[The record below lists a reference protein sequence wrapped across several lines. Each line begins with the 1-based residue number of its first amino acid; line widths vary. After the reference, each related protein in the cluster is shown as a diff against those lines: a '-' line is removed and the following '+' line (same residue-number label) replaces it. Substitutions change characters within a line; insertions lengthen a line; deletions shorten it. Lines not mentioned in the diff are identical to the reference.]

1 MSESSQVVQPLVYV
15 VVLNY
20 RNYAGTIRCVRSLE
34 ELHYDNYRIVVM
46 DNGSPNES
54 ERALRAA
61 WADHTVVQSGSNL
74 GYAGGNNVGIQLA
87 NLKSLDYYLKRYR
100 ALALPIRWSIILS
113 AFLYWLPGVVKTAT
127 GARALEA
134 RIRGTG

>member
-1 MSESSQVVQPLVYV
+1 MSESSQVVQLLVYV
-15 VVLNY
+15 V
-20 RNYAGTIRCVRSLE
+20 
-34 ELHYDNYRIVVM
+34 
-46 DNGSPNES
+46 DNGSPDEP
-54 ERALRAA
+54 ERELRAA
-61 WADHTVVQSGSNL
+61 CADHIVVQSGSDL
-74 GYAGGNNVGIQLA
+74 GYAGGKNVGIQLA

-113 AFLYWLPGVVKTAT
+113 AVLYWLPGVVKTAT